1 VATDIA
7 VNQYSSHSSA
17 VNQFLAKVHVL
28 DRLLTLAGSTGT
40 IRLMTARALLAWIL
54 GEARYTL
61 DRSPEQVAS
70 SVGLSARTVR
80 RLEDP
85 DEARRP
91 RAATLRPLA
100 TFYGLDPR
108 FIEQLN
114 EWGDLEGADLG
125 AAVREQ
131 TAEMLEETDA
141 EEVAGAPDE
150 LRMLALR
157 AARRGGPGRATNT
170 RIDELFG
177 PEAVQ
182 PLERLARSLGADE
195 QHDFIQLLDGFSAL
209 DRRRRRL
216 LVALLQDLETARKFQ
231 LGL

>member
-1 VATDIA
+1 
-7 VNQYSSHSSA
+7 
-17 VNQFLAKVHVL
+17 
-28 DRLLTLAGSTGT
+28 
-40 IRLMTARALLAWIL
+40 MTARALLAWIL

-85 DEARRP
+85 HEARRP

-114 EWGDLEGADLG
+114 AWGDLEGAALG
-125 AAVREQ
+125 AAVRHR
-131 TAEMLEETDA
+131 TADLPEDLEADEL
-141 EEVAGAPDE
+141 AGAPDD

-157 AARRGGPGRATNT
+157 AARGPGPGATT
-170 RIDELFG
+170 SIRMDESFG
-177 PEAVQ
+177 PQIAQV
-182 PLERLARSLGADE
+182 LERLGRSLDADE
-195 QHDFIQLLDGFSAL
+195 HDDLVAVLDGFGRL
-209 DRRRRRL
+209 DRRRRRM
-216 LVALLQDLETARKFQ
+216 LVALLQDLRAGREREM
-231 LGL
+231 GL